1 MCSNCSCVA
10 DHLDISY
17 TYSLVPDF
25 HCNSCGVR
33 MLLDMDEDEV
43 PVMGLDDTSFF
54 IPVKKIARVIPTNP
68 TRKAPECCTQA
79 FVLGVASKEGT
90 MKPQVSRN
98 GLPAACRVVDVGANA
113 FVEVVADPRT
123 HIRASAQVAVL
134 NTATGVVQL
143 DTEASNRIGLYGEW
157 GGKVLDPHDPLDVVF
172 VQMSD
177 PNSTVP
183 KGMRYLVPVD
193 FEDAAASAAG
203 QDTPNVFWW
212 TSSYE
217 DEGCLAASKSLVS
230 LPCDSYFLNV
240 PAVPYPPQN
249 RRTL

>member
-1 MCSNCSCVA
+1 
-10 DHLDISY
+10 
-17 TYSLVPDF
+17 
-25 HCNSCGVR
+25 

-54 IPVKKIARVIPTNP
+54 IPAKKIARVIPTNP

-79 FVLGVASKEGT
+79 FVLGVASEEGS
-90 MKPQVSRN
+90 MKAQVSRN

-123 HIRASAQVAVL
+123 RIRASAQVAVL

-143 DTEASNRIGLYGEW
+143 DTKASNRIGLYGEW
-157 GGKVLDPHDPLDVVF
+157 GGKVLDAHDPLDVVF

-177 PNSTVP
+177 PNSTVT

-193 FEDAAASAAG
+193 FEDPAAG

-230 LPCDSYFLNV
+230 LPCRTPQKPTY
-240 PAVPYPPQN
+240 AVTETASTCCLKMAHTAQSAATRAGENATKTTPTTSTTTQDGHTAL
-249 RRTL
+249 R